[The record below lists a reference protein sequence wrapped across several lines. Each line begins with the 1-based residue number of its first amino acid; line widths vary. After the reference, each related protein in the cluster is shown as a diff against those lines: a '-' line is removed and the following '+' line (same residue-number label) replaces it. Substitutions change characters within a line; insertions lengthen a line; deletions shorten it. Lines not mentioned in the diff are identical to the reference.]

1 MSTPAEKENAPSI
14 PPRPKSNSYATGAQ
28 LPPMLNR
35 SLSARKPSFV
45 EGGPLP
51 SPSLGKRR
59 GSVFSDFSTDD
70 GRGSMRSSTDNL
82 LRTSSRRGA
91 VDDGADIEFS
101 HWHSAPLALAILP
114 AIAGVLFKEGGTVVT
129 DVMLLCLAAMF
140 LNWCVRAPWTWYYSS
155 LTLRAQDTDAHY
167 PVHFTSPME
176 DITEEPA
183 DESAITDSET
193 KPSDSSVYEDAR
205 SKRSAHDEHAQEAAE
220 ELRRN
225 ELTALTLCFLGPL
238 LGAYLLHTIRGQL
251 SRPSEGLVSNFN
263 LTIFIL
269 AAELRPFSHL
279 INLQYDRV
287 AHLQH
292 VVRFDP
298 TFQPPGALPP
308 ELDNRLSTLESRIS
322 DLSTPTTAAPTLT
335 DQQLSKLSRLSS
347 DLDSL
352 TRAIRTYEKRDRA
365 RTLQIDGRFR
375 DLEARLEDALAL
387 AGAAARSSQKPGVV
401 ALGLEWAGRAFS
413 VPLGVMWGVTV
424 LPLRAAVEVLGR
436 IRLWVFGGTKVVRR
450 KKENGGVN
458 GAKMVAR
465 KERR

>member
-1 MSTPAEKENAPSI
+1 
-14 PPRPKSNSYATGAQ
+14 
-28 LPPMLNR
+28 
-35 SLSARKPSFV
+35 
-45 EGGPLP
+45 
-51 SPSLGKRR
+51 
-59 GSVFSDFSTDD
+59 
-70 GRGSMRSSTDNL
+70 
-82 LRTSSRRGA
+82 
-91 VDDGADIEFS
+91 
-101 HWHSAPLALAILP
+101 
-114 AIAGVLFKEGGTVVT
+114 
-129 DVMLLCLAAMF
+129 
-140 LNWCVRAPWTWYYSS
+140 
-155 LTLRAQDTDAHY
+155 
-167 PVHFTSPME
+167 ME

-183 DESAITDSET
+183 DESAITDNAT
-193 KPSDSSVYEDAR
+193 KPSDGSIYEDAR
-205 SKRSAHDEHAQEAAE
+205 SKHSTHEKEHAQTEAAE

-238 LGAYLLHTIRGQL
+238 VGAYLLHTIRSQL

-287 AHLQH
+287 AHLQR
-292 VVRFDP
+292 VVRSDP
-298 TFQPPGALPP
+298 TFPPPGALPTDV
-308 ELDNRLSTLESRIS
+308 LDRLHFLESRIS
-322 DLSTPTTAAPTLT
+322 DLSSTALTAPTTAPTLT
-335 DQQLSKLSRLSS
+335 DHQLAKLSRLSS

-365 RTLQIDGRFR
+365 RSLQTDGRFR

-413 VPLGVMWGVTV
+413 VPLGVMWGVSV
-424 LPLRAAVEVLGR
+424 LPLRAAVEVLVR

-450 KKENGGVN
+450 RKGEVKGENGGVN
-458 GAKMVAR
+458 GAKVRMG

>member
-1 MSTPAEKENAPSI
+1 
-14 PPRPKSNSYATGAQ
+14 
-28 LPPMLNR
+28 
-35 SLSARKPSFV
+35 
-45 EGGPLP
+45 
-51 SPSLGKRR
+51 
-59 GSVFSDFSTDD
+59 
-70 GRGSMRSSTDNL
+70 
-82 LRTSSRRGA
+82 
-91 VDDGADIEFS
+91 
-101 HWHSAPLALAILP
+101 
-114 AIAGVLFKEGGTVVT
+114 
-129 DVMLLCLAAMF
+129 MF
-140 LNWCVRAPWTWYYSS
+140 LNWTWYYSS

-292 VVRFDP
+292 V
-298 TFQPPGALPP
+298 
-308 ELDNRLSTLESRIS
+308 LDNRLSTLESRIS

-375 DLEARLEDALAL
+375 DLEARLEDALACRRR
-387 AGAAARSSQKPGVV
+387 GPH
-401 ALGLEWAGRAFS
+401 